1 MWGFRTYGIWVS
13 LLGFEDK
20 FTIKTLQ
27 LILLQEG
34 KLSHFKSVSWFLP
47 TIELL
52 KIVSDLKSKQY
63 FHSIT
68 IPFFT
73 VMLL

>member
-34 KLSHFKSVSWFLP
+34 K
-47 TIELL
+47 
-52 KIVSDLKSKQY
+52 
-63 FHSIT
+63 
-68 IPFFT
+68 
-73 VMLL
+73 